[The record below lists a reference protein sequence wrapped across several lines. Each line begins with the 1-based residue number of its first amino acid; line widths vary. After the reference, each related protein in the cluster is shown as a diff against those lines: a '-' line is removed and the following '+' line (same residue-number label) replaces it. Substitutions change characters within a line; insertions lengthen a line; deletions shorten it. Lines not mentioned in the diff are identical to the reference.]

1 MWIMVAEKTLR
12 EQHFLIQLFDLTA
25 NEVVFLSFLVC
36 VTRIKH

>member
-1 MWIMVAEKTLR
+1 MWIMVAEKRLR

-25 NEVVFLSFLVC
+25 NEVVFFSFLVC